1 MLNKFNDDDKNL
13 TITAE
18 ECAEVIQVFAE
29 MIQTISKI
37 KRFGYDDC
45 SPYTPDESN
54 RKKLTEECGHVIAM
68 VGILIDRGILSQSEI
83 ESEVQK
89 KLTKLEKWY

>member
-1 MLNKFNDDDKNL
+1 MTQFRDDDKNL

-18 ECAEVIQVFAE
+18 ECAEVILVFAE

-45 SPYTPDESN
+45 SPYTPDKSN
-54 RKKLTEECGHVIAM
+54 RKKLTEELGHVTAM
-68 VGILIDRGILSQSEI
+68 VYILIERNLIN
-83 ESEVQK
+83 EVELFEEKNK
-89 KLTKLEKWY
+89 KLLKLKDWY